1 MMRATLH
8 PERFGARLSAR
19 RIPRPTALAPLA
31 TCLALTSAICA
42 TLAEARGV
50 SPYLPLH
57 QSPEIERKIE
67 RLLILA
73 DRPIL
78 TRPIAAATVLDAL
91 PKACERDA
99 QLCEEVREYLA
110 GFMRSAG
117 ISYLSASIGGG
128 SGAATPLPNRH
139 GMSSDSSY
147 EVTGSVFW
155 QPSDNLLFSGGA
167 QAYEGDFTP
176 TGTMLSYGREFLQ
189 IDVGYRDHWLSP
201 LSESAMLLST

>member
-8 PERFGARLSAR
+8 REWFGARLSAT
-19 RIPRPTALAPLA
+19 RITTPTAVRPLA
-31 TCLALTSAICA
+31 TWLILGL
-42 TLAEARGV
+42 TLASSICGASAHARGV

-57 QSPEIERKIE
+57 QSPEFERKIE

-128 SGAATPLPNRH
+128 SGADTPLPNRH

-147 EVTGSVFW
+147 EVTGSVF
-155 QPSDNLLFSGGA
+155 
-167 QAYEGDFTP
+167 
-176 TGTMLSYGREFLQ
+176 
-189 IDVGYRDHWLSP
+189 
-201 LSESAMLLST
+201 